1 MRHTWPV
8 MANTLEPKIYTNKMF
23 TTEFLAVQDHYRYG
37 DWLTSQDD
45 DTRYLY
51 FGVTG
56 GTVLVENLIKRIQA
70 DPDQHEILI
79 AQNCNGWL
87 GTLHVAKISASQVE
101 FGIIVHKD
109 HRGQGIGNAL
119 LEEAIVWAR
128 NRNYTELFMH
138 CLGWNKPIQHLCHKH
153 GLLPRG
159 ILGDSEVNVQLNP
172 PSWATIASEVGIRQR
187 NVYHAFLQNSKFL
200 YQEIYG

>member
-1 MRHTWPV
+1 
-8 MANTLEPKIYTNKMF
+8 MF
-23 TTEFLAVQDHYRYG
+23 TTEFLAATDHYRYG
-37 DWLTSQDD
+37 DWLMSQDD

-51 FGVTG
+51 FGVASG
-56 GTVLVENLIKRIQA
+56 PGLIESLVERIKSE
-70 DPDQHEILI
+70 PDQHEILV
-79 AQNCNGWL
+79 ARNCDGWL
-87 GTLHVAKISASQVE
+87 GTLHIAKIDRTTVE

-109 HRGQGIGNAL
+109 YRGQGIGNNM

-138 CLGWNKPIQHLCHKH
+138 CLGYNKPIQHLCHKH

-187 NVYHAFLQNSKFL
+187 NVYHAFLQNSQFL